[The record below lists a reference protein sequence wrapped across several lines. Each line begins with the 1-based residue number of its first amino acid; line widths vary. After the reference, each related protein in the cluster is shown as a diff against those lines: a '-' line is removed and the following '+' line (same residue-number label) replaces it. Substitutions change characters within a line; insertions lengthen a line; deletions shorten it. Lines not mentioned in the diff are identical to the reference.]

1 MTSTTGL
8 AKSVHVRLVAHSKE
22 IGVEAQLILERFA
35 LYRLL
40 YRLSK
45 SRHCGRFVLKG
56 AQLMLIW
63 IGETVRPTRDADL
76 LGFGD
81 LSDKTLT
88 QTFRDICTQEV
99 EPDGMEYLPSF
110 CNSDADPRGQSIRWL
125 ARYARCPTWNC
136 EVAPAGGH
144 WARRCSHTETRMGGA
159 SSAVELSNSLPSFL
173 SPRNEYRRKA

>member
-8 AKSVHVRLVAHSKE
+8 AKSVHVRLVAYSKK
-22 IGVEAQLILERFA
+22 IGVEAQLMLERFA

-45 SRHCGRFVLKG
+45 SRHCEGFVLKG

-99 EPDGMEYLPSF
+99 EPDGMEYLP
-110 CNSDADPRGQSIRWL
+110 
-125 ARYARCPTWNC
+125 
-136 EVAPAGGH
+136 
-144 WARRCSHTETRMGGA
+144 
-159 SSAVELSNSLPSFL
+159 
-173 SPRNEYRRKA
+173 